1 MCSSKTLILLTHT
14 FVHVNIWFRFV
25 RLMWPKGLVWEPR
38 TVGKTNQRR
47 WWFTGRGLFPSRKNK
62 TWKQNNHI
70 WNERF
75 PHGTQTPCWDLAGTP
90 LGRSEA
96 LHLAPLP
103 AWSNSVCKPG
113 YFARKKKSR
122 EDLSC
127 KSHSQRWLAGHMTG
141 GSRLLLHSFHASLRT
156 DQLCPQVCL
165 LTSQSR
171 CPLRSW
177 MQWVWGTCPACSGC
191 LLSLSSSPA
200 SSPSPGCPAAL
211 PAAMTAVS
219 AFVLKSVPH
228 CFCTQTRKAN
238 FFHLCWLSE
247 I

>member
-1 MCSSKTLILLTHT
+1 MGCFHQERTKHESKTTI
-14 FVHVNIWFRFV
+14 F
-25 RLMWPKGLVWEPR
+25 E
-38 TVGKTNQRR
+38 
-47 WWFTGRGLFPSRKNK
+47 NK
-62 TWKQNNHI
+62 
-70 WNERF
+70 RF
-75 PHGTQTPCWDLAGTP
+75 PHGTRTPCWDLAGTP

-127 KSHSQRWLAGHMTG
+127 KSHSQRWLAGHMKGTAVLAWNHKKS

-177 MQWVWGTCPACSGC
+177 MQRVWGTCPACSGC

-238 FFHLCWLSE
+238 FFHLC
-247 I
+247 